1 MFKVKN
7 ILIFFIT
14 IFFIYLPAGFA
25 QNVTKTQ
32 KPSVAPKQGVQKS
45 VDQATKKPKPGL
57 TIMPAGINLGLVA
70 FDKSVEATVSLKNTG
85 TGAIRWSIQ
94 GPKSWDKVKSKAISG
109 TLEKE
114 TDVLNVGV
122 SLLGNDEFKD
132 EKKAGHS
139 LANVEMRIASGEEE
153 IICTK
158 KLPLGIHK
166 EEIEINAADGPKK
179 ITLSFFIAYT
189 QSAPRINLSTLRLD
203 MGKILPNKTVSRKII
218 LNNSGKETLTWS
230 VEPPAHAR
238 EDMPDDFRQGRYL
251 SFMNDEVKG
260 TAQYSVPEPLKDT
273 LELIGSWSETG
284 GYPTSGPG
292 DNLIKVNF
300 TGTGILL
307 YLSEHSREGKLTL
320 ALDKNPIARAALFEE
335 QRKNGEEILIADQLE
350 FGSHTLTITNK
361 YEGLVVEGVK
371 ILGLNT
377 AFFPAQSIKIF
388 PASGATTL
396 QTNYLTVL
404 FNTGQAFPGFYED
417 YLVFKTNNGE
427 AIVEMYAEVLPDV
440 TSAIIDVYRYY
451 NGNDYLFTSNP
462 QAEINRLYQNKY
474 TKEGIAFRLFQP
486 GTPGTASFYRWYH
499 PRKKC
504 HFYHYDYNGHKQDLH
519 GYILEGTLGNIATSK
534 LTNTRE
540 LYRWYNAKTG
550 HYFYST
556 ELQGEKINKKAYR
569 FDGIAGYVR

>member
-1 MFKVKN
+1 MLKIKT
-7 ILIFFIT
+7 ILFFLII
-14 IFFIYLPAGFA
+14 IFFIYLPVGFA
-25 QNVTKTQ
+25 QNVTKAQ
-32 KPSVAPKQGVQKS
+32 KPPVVPRQSVQKS
-45 VDQATKKPKPGL
+45 SDQATQKPKPGL
-57 TIMPAGINLGLVA
+57 NVTPPEINLGLVA
-70 FDKSVEATVSLKNTG
+70 FDKSVEATFSLKNTG
-85 TGAIRWSIQ
+85 PGMISWSIQ
-94 GPKSWDKVKSKAISG
+94 GPKDWDKVKSKAISG
-109 TLEKE
+109 TLKEE
-114 TDVLNVGV
+114 TDVINVSV
-122 SLLGNDEFKD
+122 SLQGGDESKD
-132 EKKAGHS
+132 EKKVRQ
-139 LANVEMRIASGEEE
+139 LPANVAMRITSGEEE

-158 KLPLGIHK
+158 KLSLGMHK
-166 EEIEINAADGPKK
+166 EEIEIDTADGPKK
-179 ITLSFFIAYT
+179 IRLSFFIAYT
-189 QSAPRINLSTLRLD
+189 QSAPRINLSTLKLD

-218 LNNSGKETLTWS
+218 LNNSGKETLTWL
-230 VEPPAHAR
+230 VEPPAHTQ
-238 EDMPDDFRQGRYL
+238 EDMPDDFMQGRYL

-260 TAQYSVPEPLKDT
+260 AARYIVPEHLKDT

-320 ALDKNPIARAALFEE
+320 SLDKNPVAKPALFEE
-335 QRKNGEEILIADQLE
+335 KEKNEGEILIADQLE
-350 FGSHTLTITNK
+350 FGSHTLMITNK
-361 YEGLVVEGVK
+361 YEGLIVEGIK

-377 AFFPAQSIKIF
+377 SFFPAQSIKIF

-396 QTNYLTVL
+396 QTNYLTVSL
-404 FNTGQAFPGFYED
+404 NTAQAFPGFYED

-427 AIVEMYAEVLPDV
+427 AIVKLYAEVLPDV

-504 HFYHYDYNGHKQDLH
+504 HFYHYDYKGHQKDLH
-519 GYILEGTLGNIATSK
+519 GYIFEGTLGNIATSK

-540 LYRWYNAKTG
+540 LYRWYNPQTG

-556 ELQGEKINKKAYR
+556 ELQGAKINKKTYR